1 MFVYMTTKIFT
12 INPQG
17 YTKFKKLLKLL
28 LAIIP
33 ILIGVVLFAPS
44 FAQTYEPLQVC
55 AKKISDD
62 SSIINENQKKRIISE
77 TQSAITEWEQ
87 MLKNSDRINQEMW
100 DVDTRIIESNES
112 FPANCQIKIVF
123 SPSRGDAKT
132 LGITFMNNT
141 GIADIEIYYQQI
153 NYCQKTWTDE
163 KYRYI
168 ENYACY
174 SDSAFTTQEI
184 GATIRHEFG
193 HALGLPHYPLDTK
206 FGSISSSPSI
216 MVAHSWETVHMSRIT
231 QYDIDSV
238 KKIHPE
244 GITSLRI
251 SKPTEIKSTPESPPN
266 QFLSVKQSIP
276 SWIKNNAKWW
286 AGDMID
292 DQTFVSGIQ
301 FLINENII
309 QVDIKEKSNQ
319 EQKIPSWIKN
329 NAKWW
334 ADDIISDDEFLSGV
348 KFLVNTGI
356 IDVN

>member
-1 MFVYMTTKIFT
+1 MIAVGFLV
-12 INPQG
+12 
-17 YTKFKKLLKLL
+17 
-28 LAIIP
+28 
-33 ILIGVVLFAPS
+33 PS
-44 FAQTYEPLQVC
+44 FAQTYDPLQVC

-62 SSIINENQKKRIISE
+62 LPIINENQKKRIIDE

-87 MLKNSDRINQEMW
+87 MLKNSGRINQEMW
-100 DVDTRIIESNES
+100 SIDTRIFESDES
-112 FPANCQIKIVF
+112 FPVNCQIKIVF
-123 SPSRGDAKT
+123 SPSRGDART
-132 LGITFMNNT
+132 LGIAFTNNT
-141 GIADIEIYYQQI
+141 GIVDIEIYYQQI
-153 NYCQKTWTDE
+153 NHCQKTWKDE
-163 KYRYI
+163 KYRYT

-193 HALGLPHYPLDTK
+193 HALGLAHYPLNVE

-244 GITSLRI
+244 GIANLRI
-251 SKPTEIKSTPESPPN
+251 SKPDVNKSIQELAPDQIISE
-266 QFLSVKQSIP
+266 KQSIP
-276 SWIKNNAKWW
+276 NWIKNNARWW
-286 AGDMID
+286 ADDIID

-309 QVDIKEKSNQ
+309 QVDTKGKSNQ
-319 EQKIPSWIKN
+319 EQKIPLWIKN

-334 ADDIISDDEFLSGV
+334 ADDIISDDDFLKGIEFLA
-348 KFLVNTGI
+348 NNGI
-356 IDVN
+356 INVR

>member
-1 MFVYMTTKIFT
+1 
-12 INPQG
+12 
-17 YTKFKKLLKLL
+17 
-28 LAIIP
+28 
-33 ILIGVVLFAPS
+33 
-44 FAQTYEPLQVC
+44 LQVC

-62 SSIINENQKKRIISE
+62 TSIINENQKKRIISE

-87 MLKNSDRINQEMW
+87 MLKNSDRTNQEMW
-100 DVDTRIIESNES
+100 DVDTRIFESDES
-112 FPANCQIKIVF
+112 FPVNCQIKIVF

-132 LGITFMNNT
+132 LGIAFMNNT

-174 SDSAFTTQEI
+174 SNSAFTTQEI

-193 HALGLPHYPLDTK
+193 HALGLAHYPLGTK
-206 FGSISSSPSI
+206 LGSISSSPSI

-244 GITSLRI
+244 GIASLI
-251 SKPTEIKSTPESPPN
+251 FKPTENKSVSESLAD
-266 QFLSVKQSIP
+266 QFTSVKQSVP

-286 AGDMID
+286 ANDIID

-309 QVDIKEKSNQ
+309 QVDSKEISNQ

-334 ADDIISDDEFLSGV
+334 ADDIISDDDFLSGV
-348 KFLVNTGI
+348 KYLVNNGI
-356 IDVN
+356 INVK